1 MNYTIDLKQGLLGF
15 DVTVPHMD
23 KTNIQLSRMGPTQ
36 NGKIESL
43 ILGYVLKVV
52 GRGMPR
58 HKYPD
63 ERGDLYATIYV
74 KMPEALNHDQ
84 IEAIEKLF

>member
-1 MNYTIDLKQGLLGF
+1 
-15 DVTVPHMD
+15 
-23 KTNIQLSRMGPTQ
+23 
-36 NGKIESL
+36 
-43 ILGYVLKVV
+43 
-52 GRGMPR
+52 MPR

-84 IEAIEKLF
+84 IEAIEKLFWFNTNIDTLWFCIAFPQIPNQATQATIGHAG